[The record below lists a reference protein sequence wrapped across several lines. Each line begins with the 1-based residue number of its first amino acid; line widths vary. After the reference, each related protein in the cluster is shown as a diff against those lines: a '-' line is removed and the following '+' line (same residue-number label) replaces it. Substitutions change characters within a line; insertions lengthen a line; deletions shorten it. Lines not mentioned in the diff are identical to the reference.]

1 MCQVFHDV
9 EFRIIGHRLLGSV
22 DGDHAVLGPAPG
34 AVPAEWQYHVPVDV
48 SIHTVAQVV
57 MQQGEHV
64 VGVLP
69 RVSPGFQR
77 QLWFVVVP
85 AVLSHA

>member
-1 MCQVFHDV
+1 MGQVFHDV
-9 EFRIIGHRLLGSV
+9 EFRVVGHRLLGSV

-34 AVPAEWQYHVPVDV
+34 AVPAGWQHHVPVDV
-48 SIHTVAQVV
+48 SIHPVAQVV